1 MLVGPLNALNAR
13 ELDMGRTPNAALAAL
28 MREAGWGNGQLAR
41 AVNRTASE
49 GGLTLRYDASTVTH
63 WLKGS
68 VPREEARAAVVEAL
82 SRKVGRVVTF
92 AEAGF
97 PGEDVNRSAAL
108 ADLVRSDLDPSRRG
122 VLVTGLYSA
131 ALMVPRFS
139 DLSDRLDHADDE
151 VKAGRTVR
159 VGAGEVVTLQRM
171 TDHIATILDDLGG
184 GHARPMAA
192 AFLSNTVLPWLDADS
207 TPKVKNDLLAAASD
221 FVYLTGWMAMYER
234 AHGLGQKYFVQALD
248 LAKEGGDQVTYCRT
262 LRGMALQAASLRHGS
277 KALELAD
284 SAAEV
289 APAAGPRLVAFLRG
303 QQAHGA
309 ALVGDRQQAF
319 IRLRETEQ
327 ALSQA
332 DGRNDAVGGYD
343 QAAYQ
348 FHVSGVLYALGDLP
362 GSIKAMQ
369 QSNRARPAHERQGRL
384 HANGVLASRQWELGH
399 IEAACGTWDRFLDDY
414 TALSTAR
421 GDEHFDTLKKQ
432 AATRKSRAVRV
443 LGERVREVARQKA
456 A

>member
-1 MLVGPLNALNAR
+1 
-13 ELDMGRTPNAALAAL
+13 MGRTPNTALAAL
-28 MREAGWGNGQLAR
+28 LRAADWGNGQLAR
-41 AVNRTASE
+41 AVNRTAAE
-49 GGLTLRYDASTVTH
+49 GGLELRYDASTVTH

-68 VPREEARAAVVEAL
+68 VPKEEARAAVVEAL
-82 SRKVGRVVTF
+82 SRRIGCVVTF

-97 PGEDVNRSAAL
+97 PGVDVNRSADL
-108 ADLVRSDLDPSRRG
+108 ADLVRSDMDPSRRG
-122 VLVTGLYSA
+122 LLATGLYSA
-131 ALMVPRFS
+131 AMMVPGFS
-139 DLSDRLDHADDE
+139 DTADRLDRADGD

-159 VGAGEVVTLQRM
+159 VGPGEVAIIEQM

-192 AFLSNTVLPWLDADS
+192 AFLANTVLPWLDADA
-207 TPKVKNDLLAAASD
+207 TAGVRGDLLAAAGD

-234 AHGLGQKYFVQALD
+234 AHGLGQRYFVQALD
-248 LAKEGGDQVTYCRT
+248 LAKEGGDQITYCRT
-262 LRGMALQAASLRHGS
+262 LRGMALQAASLRHAS

-284 SAAEV
+284 SAAEA

-309 ALVGDRQQAF
+309 ALVGDRPQAF
-319 IRLRETEQ
+319 NRLREAED
-327 ALSQA
+327 ALSRA

-343 QAAYQ
+343 RAAYQ
-348 FHVSGVLYALGDLP
+348 FHVSSVLYALGDLP

-369 QSNRARPAHERQGRL
+369 QSNRDRPAHERQGRV

-399 IEAACGTWDRFLDDY
+399 VDAACATWELFLNDY
-414 TALSTAR
+414 TALSTSR
-421 GDEHFDTLKKQ
+421 GDEHFDTLKKHV
-432 AATRKSRAVRV
+432 ATRRSRTVRQ

-456 A
+456 AA